1 MKTLFL
7 PTIALMDR
15 LRYPRKFAVMGIV
28 ALFAVLVLL
37 FNLYQQLQAVVST
50 TTQERAGLSQ
60 IQPINQ
66 LVAEL
71 QQHRGLSSGILNGN
85 AALEPRRAERQKTV
99 AAALERVEAVLD
111 PALRQDQSWQDLR
124 AGWQEIVQDGLSLT
138 ASENLRQHTALV
150 QKSMDLMLLVAD
162 ASTLTLDPELDT
174 YYLMDT
180 VVVRM
185 PLLLEKLAL
194 ARGIGTG
201 IIARREVTSQQ
212 QILMGQQIAELQANL
227 DTMASGMTKVARY
240 APAAGARLQ
249 DFNQRFPQDARAVAR
264 LIREQI
270 IEQRFETPSQE
281 YFDQVT
287 RVIDQGYQAMFQVL
301 APELDRLL
309 QERIERSR
317 EHLLINVATSLL
329 AFLGFTYLA
338 IGAYY
343 SIQNAIERLAAGA
356 GRLAEGDFS
365 TRFQLDSRDEL
376 GDAAQHFNRMAEGLG
391 LLIRR
396 LQQDVDT
403 LHGAAGHLAG
413 ASTQIATSAG
423 TQSESASG
431 MAASIEEMTVGVS
444 HIANNAQ
451 EAQDLSRESDQVAE
465 QGGRVVLQVV
475 EEIQRIATAVNHSS
489 GLITRLGQ
497 QSEEISSIVAV
508 IKEIAEQTNLL
519 ALNAA
524 IEAARAGEAGRGFSV
539 VADEVRKLAERTA
552 ASTREIATMIANIQ
566 DGTRQAVHSMQE
578 GVARVDSGVTQAQQA
593 GTAMQRV
600 QDQALQVMQVVED
613 ISTSLR
619 EQSTATTEVARH
631 VERIAQMAEE
641 NNAAAG
647 ANAAT
652 ASQLQTLADTLSQEV
667 QRFKA

>member
-1 MKTLFL
+1 MKTLFR

-28 ALFAVLVLL
+28 ALLAILVLL
-37 FNLYQQLQAVVST
+37 FNLYHQLQAVVSST
-50 TTQERAGLSQ
+50 TMERAGLSQ
-60 IQPINQ
+60 IQPINK

-85 AALEPRRAERQKTV
+85 AALESRRAERQQ
-99 AAALERVEAVLD
+99 AVETLLNQVDGLLD
-111 PALRQDQSWQDLR
+111 PALRQEQAWQDIR
-124 AGWQEIVQDGLSLT
+124 TGWKDIAQNGLSWST
-138 ASENLRQHTALV
+138 SDNLRRHTELV
-150 QKSMDLMLLVAD
+150 QKAMELMLQVAD
-162 ASTLTLDPELDT
+162 TSSLTLDPELDT
-174 YYLMDT
+174 YYLMDA

-194 ARGIGTG
+194 ARGLGTG
-201 IIARREVTSQQ
+201 IMAKREVTEQQVIALSQ
-212 QILMGQQIAELQANL
+212 LIAELQVNL
-227 DTMASGMTKVARY
+227 NTMGKGMTKVARY

-249 DFNQRFPQDARAVAR
+249 DFNSRFPQDTAAVAR

-270 IEQRFETPSQE
+270 IEQRFELPSQE
-281 YFDQVT
+281 YFDRVT
-287 RVIDQGYQAMFQVL
+287 GVINQGYQAMSEVL

-309 QERIERSR
+309 QERIERSQH
-317 EHLLINVATSLL
+317 HLLINILASLL

-338 IGAYY
+338 VGAYY

-356 GRLAEGDFS
+356 GQLAEGDFS
-365 TRFQLDSRDEL
+365 TRFQLDSHDEL

-391 LLIRR
+391 RLILR
-396 LQQDVDT
+396 LQEDVDT
-403 LHGAAGHLAG
+403 LHGAAGHLAS

-444 HIANNAQ
+444 HIASNAQ
-451 EAQDLSRESDQVAE
+451 EAQGLSRESDQVAE
-465 QGGRVVLQVV
+465 QGGLVVEQVV
-475 EEIQRIATAVNHSS
+475 TEIQRIASAVNQSAD
-489 GLITRLGQ
+489 LITRLGQ
-497 QSEEISSIVAV
+497 QSEQISSIVAV
-508 IKEIAEQTNLL
+508 IKDIAEQTNLL

-566 DGTRQAVHSMQE
+566 DGTRQAVLSMQE

-593 GTAMQRV
+593 GSAMQQV
-600 QDQALQVMQVVED
+600 QDQALRVMQVVED

-652 ASQLQTLADTLSQEV
+652 ASQLQSLADTLSQEV